1 MDSLKKIADLKKSI
15 QVTNQLIDKLADVLK
30 SQENKIHNKENQI
43 KDLKEEIRINAE
55 KIDQIIEDYNANI

>member
-15 QVTNQLIDKLADVLK
+15 QLTNQLIDKLTDVLK
-30 SQENKIHNKENQI
+30 SKENKIHNKEKQI

>member
-15 QVTNQLIDKLADVLK
+15 QLTNQLIDKLTDVLK
-30 SQENKIHNKENQI
+30 SKENKIHNKENQI
-43 KDLKEEIRINAE
+43 KDLKKEIRINAE

>member
-15 QVTNQLIDKLADVLK
+15 QVTNQLIDKLTDVLK
-30 SQENKIHNKENQI
+30 SKENKIHNKENQI
-43 KDLKEEIRINAE
+43 KDLKKEIRINAE

>member
-15 QVTNQLIDKLADVLK
+15 QLTNQLIDKLTDVLK
-30 SQENKIHNKENQI
+30 SKENKIHNKENQI

>member
-15 QVTNQLIDKLADVLK
+15 QVTNQLIDKLTDVLK
-30 SQENKIHNKENQI
+30 SKENKIHNKENQI

>member
-15 QVTNQLIDKLADVLK
+15 QVTNQLIDKLTDVLK
-30 SQENKIHNKENQI
+30 SKENKIHNKENQI

-55 KIDQIIEDYNANI
+55 KIDQIIEDYNANT